1 MVATI
6 SISGRVM
13 PGGVVLA
20 AAGEGQNGVIAR
32 AQVTRKP
39 GAEKGLFFMKLSY
52 PKKGNAM
59 LLIAGAVS
67 KRPAYLH

>member
-1 MVATI
+1 
-6 SISGRVM
+6 
-13 PGGVVLA
+13 
-20 AAGEGQNGVIAR
+20 GEGQNGVIAR